1 MNKSKK
7 QKIEKAYRFAFA
19 TKRVLL
25 LLCAIVACVML
36 PTVLTTA
43 TITTFVNMLYVTS
56 PIWLMYFVA
65 EGACLILDAL
75 Y

>member
-1 MNKSKK
+1 MNKTKRRIHEVYK
-7 QKIEKAYRFAFA
+7 FAFA

-25 LLCAIVACVML
+25 LLCAIAALVML

-43 TITTFVNMLYVTS
+43 TVTTVVNMVYVTY

-75 Y
+75 H